1 LMKQIK
7 CMFNIYMIAE
17 SVLIA
22 VVAGVVTVVCLLIR
36 ACYMSKCR
44 TVQIGCVKIER
55 DTINEQSV
63 RNLEK

>member
-1 LMKQIK
+1 
-7 CMFNIYMIAE
+7 MIAE

-22 VVAGVVTVVCLLIR
+22 AVAGVVTVVCLLIR